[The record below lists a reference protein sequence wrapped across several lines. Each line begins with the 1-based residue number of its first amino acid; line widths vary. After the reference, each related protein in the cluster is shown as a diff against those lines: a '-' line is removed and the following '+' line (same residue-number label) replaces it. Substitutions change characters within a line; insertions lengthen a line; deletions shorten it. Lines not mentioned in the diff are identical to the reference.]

1 MGLFFSSAVR
11 AKPESKKMYNICIK
25 RAESIGRADYI
36 RSEGRADLSRIY
48 RTDML
53 NFLIY
58 LAYSD
63 GTLHKEEVQFLNDL
77 TGLSLDQNKIS
88 AYADRWGL
96 KTESIKAQPPL
107 SLEPFVRSNLG
118 PETGELSDGYYD
130 LVMLYVT
137 TFNYIGSDFIACNE
151 ETRHTEIDAL
161 SSYVNMLKYYI
172 EVFRQKMQIEKP
184 TIAFKPGSKV
194 TQKSPDIPQYKED
207 FSKSAQKVV
216 QQEASAPAESEDVY
230 AEEPRMSLQEM
241 KRYRQEDK
249 EIQEIDGRKDA
260 PVRGHVSREDEK
272 QVSDVVNGPEQNLE
286 SLMAELNALT
296 GMQSVKNEVQN
307 LVNLLRICKLR
318 EEKGLKLPPTT
329 NHLVFLGNPGTGKTT
344 VARILSK
351 IYHGLGVISKGHLV
365 EVDRSGLVA
374 GYMGQTAEKVMEV
387 VEQAK
392 GGVLFI
398 DEAYALS
405 SNKQDGD
412 FGQEAVDT
420 LNKAMEDYR
429 DDLIVIAAGYHDEM
443 QDFLDANPG
452 LRSRFNRTIEF
463 PNYTAEDLMEII
475 ENRAHSLDYNFSPEA
490 EQRLKEI
497 LERTM
502 LCPPEN
508 FGNARSARNFL
519 DNAMSHQANRL
530 VKDAANLKADELM
543 LITTADLEGLKL
555 K

>member
-63 GTLHKEEVQFLNDL
+63 GTLQKEEVQYLNDL

-249 EIQEIDGRKDA
+249 EIQEIDGRKCEPIERVVIDVPQDCMGSVMEKLGARKGEFQTMTPVGERMKLEFLIPSRGLFGYRNEFLTDTKGEGIMASIFEGYEPFKGELSRRSTGSLVAFETGESVAYGLFNAQERGQLFIGAGIPVYAGMVVGVSPKSEDISVNVCKRKQLTNTRASGSDDA
-260 PVRGHVSREDEK
+260 LRLVPHSILSLEQSLEFIKDDE
-272 QVSDVVNGPEQNLE
+272 
-286 SLMAELNALT
+286 
-296 GMQSVKNEVQN
+296 
-307 LVNLLRICKLR
+307 LVEITPNHIRLRK
-318 EEKGLKLPPTT
+318 
-329 NHLVFLGNPGTGKTT
+329 
-344 VARILSK
+344 RILNKEERMKYESK
-351 IYHGLGVISKGHLV
+351 RK
-365 EVDRSGLVA
+365 
-374 GYMGQTAEKVMEV
+374 
-387 VEQAK
+387 
-392 GGVLFI
+392 
-398 DEAYALS
+398 
-405 SNKQDGD
+405 
-412 FGQEAVDT
+412 
-420 LNKAMEDYR
+420 
-429 DDLIVIAAGYHDEM
+429 
-443 QDFLDANPG
+443 
-452 LRSRFNRTIEF
+452 
-463 PNYTAEDLMEII
+463 
-475 ENRAHSLDYNFSPEA
+475 
-490 EQRLKEI
+490 
-497 LERTM
+497 
-502 LCPPEN
+502 
-508 FGNARSARNFL
+508 
-519 DNAMSHQANRL
+519 
-530 VKDAANLKADELM
+530 
-543 LITTADLEGLKL
+543 
-555 K
+555 